1 MKQHLLIWSLFLGAL
16 AGLSLMPEDPL
27 PALIQKMQKWK
38 DQYPQEKVF
47 LVIDRGTYTIGETV
61 WVKAFCTLEGQPSFL
76 SKILYVDLVNNQTGQ
91 IVEKKMLKL
100 DAKGASETALDINK
114 DWLTGNYTLRAYTL
128 WMKNF
133 PQFIFQK
140 SIFLYGKDFRK
151 TSPTPSNNLVQLQFF
166 PEGGELVAGVT
177 NYLAFQ
183 ATDRNGL
190 PVAIQGSIQSGKQT
204 IPFQSLHNGMGVI
217 EFEPEAGASYTTQAN
232 VPIQKVSFPPIKNE
246 GIALHVNNNSP
257 NRATVLVQRADQA
270 KEKYGKLFVIAQM
283 NGKPVLTAKLNLDE
297 DQNSFLIPKKDL
309 PAGIVQVTI
318 FAEDGKPL
326 AERIF
331 FVHNYSVLTPEL
343 SLDTLQKGARQKNHW
358 TYQWSSTSPASLV
371 AFVQDPGL
379 ASPVG
384 VDDHLLSSL
393 LLTSEIRGYV
403 HQPGYYF
410 AGKDTARANRLDL
423 VMLTNGWRR
432 FNWNALRNQD
442 TVLLKYPVESS
453 IQISGNMK
461 KSEKGA
467 TVTNGKVGF
476 IIKTEDSTTILSDAQ
491 LTDKGEFMVSGL
503 DFNKSAKINFLGTEN
518 KRVDLPVNVTLYP
531 SYIDS
536 LRQVYPYQ
544 PLVNLDTFNLK
555 TGNSSMANYLRGS
568 IEKVDSFGK
577 EYLANVTVTA
587 KKKSPQDSLNAAYAT
602 GQFENVGSIIDPGKF
617 PAYQSVWQIVQASVP
632 GINVQGDMN
641 NPNVYFNRFS
651 GNDVF
656 TSMSTGNTEAQAAMP
671 GTDGGILYIL
681 NELPVS
687 KEIINTLMP
696 VDIALIKAVR
706 GPEGFVLGASEGAL
720 IFYTKK
726 GTERRTA
733 IYDKDFATLNR
744 MGYDIPRVFYQPDYT
759 RFPQLQKAVP
769 DTRATLYWDS
779 NPKAEKDSR
788 YHIRFHN
795 NDQAKSYKLVIQ
807 GLDANGQIILL
818 EKEVQ

>member
-1 MKQHLLIWSLFLGAL
+1 
-16 AGLSLMPEDPL
+16 
-27 PALIQKMQKWK
+27 
-38 DQYPQEKVF
+38 
-47 LVIDRGTYTIGETV
+47 
-61 WVKAFCTLEGQPSFL
+61 
-76 SKILYVDLVNNQTGQ
+76 
-91 IVEKKMLKL
+91 
-100 DAKGASETALDINK
+100 
-114 DWLTGNYTLRAYTL
+114 
-128 WMKNF
+128 
-133 PQFIFQK
+133 
-140 SIFLYGKDFRK
+140 
-151 TSPTPSNNLVQLQFF
+151 
-166 PEGGELVAGVT
+166 
-177 NYLAFQ
+177 
-183 ATDRNGL
+183 
-190 PVAIQGSIQSGKQT
+190 
-204 IPFQSLHNGMGVI
+204 
-217 EFEPEAGASYTTQAN
+217 
-232 VPIQKVSFPPIKNE
+232 
-246 GIALHVNNNSP
+246 
-257 NRATVLVQRADQA
+257 
-270 KEKYGKLFVIAQM
+270 
-283 NGKPVLTAKLNLDE
+283 
-297 DQNSFLIPKKDL
+297 
-309 PAGIVQVTI
+309 
-318 FAEDGKPL
+318 
-326 AERIF
+326 
-331 FVHNYSVLTPEL
+331 
-343 SLDTLQKGARQKNHW
+343 
-358 TYQWSSTSPASLV
+358 
-371 AFVQDPGL
+371 
-379 ASPVG
+379 
-384 VDDHLLSSL
+384 
-393 LLTSEIRGYV
+393 
-403 HQPGYYF
+403 
-410 AGKDTARANRLDL
+410 
-423 VMLTNGWRR
+423 MLTNGWRR